1 MLTEQQVEKY
11 KKILEEER
19 RKLVENVE
27 SSEEVPEF
35 GNERGDFD
43 GEADET
49 EELGNQLSVGDT
61 MRERLNNIDEAL
73 EKVENGTY
81 GICEECGKEIGE
93 KVLQAAPESI
103 ICAECKKGH
112 I

>member
-11 KKILEEER
+11 KRILEEQR
-19 RKLVENVE
+19 RKLVEGVE
-27 SSEEVPEF
+27 DSEAAPEF
-35 GNERGDFD
+35 GDTVSDFD
-43 GEADET
+43 GEADEA
-49 EELGNQLSVGDT
+49 EELENQLSIGDT

-103 ICAECKKGH
+103 LCAECKKGH